1 MRRHARYDLAASRVH
16 AEGLRDAGLLPDS
29 DHAALADALS
39 RVEAEIEAGTFP
51 GPGGG
56 AGEAEDIHSAIEAR
70 LVELCGDAARR
81 LHAGRS
87 RNDQVVTDT
96 LLWAA
101 WSAFQLDTDEDGRTQ
116 WHIPAPL
123 RRIGRTV
130 SS

>member
-1 MRRHARYDLAASRVH
+1 MADLWGGRFREPLDETLRRFSTSLPVDRRLARYDLAASRVH

-29 DHAALADALS
+29 DHAVLADALS

-87 RNDQVVTDT
+87 RNDPVVTDT
-96 LLWAA
+96 LLWLKVA
-101 WSAFQLDTDEDGRTQ
+101 S
-116 WHIPAPL
+116 
-123 RRIGRTV
+123 
-130 SS
+130 